1 MHSRVTRMSH
11 LTPAWYWFRRHP
23 KSDVLQRQVD
33 PPDVNS
39 AWCTASR
46 RSAGG
51 APCRHGL
58 RGSGPS
64 TGTCNKA
71 ASSALR
77 DLQR

>member
-1 MHSRVTRMSH
+1 MPSRVTRMSH
-11 LTPAWYWFRRHP
+11 LTPAWHWFRRHP

-33 PPDVNS
+33 PPDVNG

-51 APCRHGL
+51 AVPGL